1 MPGTLASFDDGYY
14 YPEVP
19 VTCDI
24 CGSPSVKRVELECK
38 TVTMREAERDIKV
51 DKVIEANLCE
61 RHVIS
66 AESDERPIEVP
77 RSTGPRKP
85 GPDQLTIMD
94 A

>member
-1 MPGTLASFDDGYY
+1 
-14 YPEVP
+14 
-19 VTCDI
+19 
-24 CGSPSVKRVELECK
+24 
-38 TVTMREAERDIKV
+38 MREAERDIKV